1 VEEKREKRE
10 KRKRKRFWKIIIWLT
25 RSRLQGTPESLEQR
39 EFSRWKKRRQRSWHW
54 SWLHSWWS
62 ERRGSEKLIFL
73 TKNENFLLHLIKTG
87 ITDISSRSSSTS
99 NFSEI
104 VLFLFVLVLRHWS
117 KRSSTQ
123 DSALLFAKYYNNK
136 TRLVKREKRKEK
148 REKRKK
154 KKGKRKEKKKINSSQ
169 LRIWNIYKV
178 KAEGLDD
185 CGKFDLITSE
195 NSPLFPANSKRPRK
209 VCKKWKKRKNLLH
222 Q

>member
-1 VEEKREKRE
+1 M
-10 KRKRKRFWKIIIWLT
+10 WLT

-39 EFSRWKKRRQRSWHW
+39 EFSRWKKRRQRSWPW

-148 REKRKK
+148 REKRKEK
-154 KKGKRKEKKKINSSQ
+154 KEKRKEKREKKNQFVSITDLKYLQSQ
-169 LRIWNIYKV
+169 SWGPGWLRKV
-178 KAEGLDD
+178 WSDNF
-185 CGKFDLITSE
+185 GKFPT
-195 NSPLFPANSKRPRK
+195 FPSKF
-209 VCKKWKKRKNLLH
+209 KKAKKSM
-222 Q
+222 